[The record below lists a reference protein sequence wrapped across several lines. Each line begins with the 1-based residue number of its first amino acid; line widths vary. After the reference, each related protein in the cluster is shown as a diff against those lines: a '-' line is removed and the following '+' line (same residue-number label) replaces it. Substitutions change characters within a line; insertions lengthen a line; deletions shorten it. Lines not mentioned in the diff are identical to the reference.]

1 MGAEYLCLTQEEHCV
16 TRIDNYVGESV
27 SQFCGE
33 QRNPNPDVL
42 VIIARA
48 VEQARTMPRP
58 ACKGTQEKEHCSG
71 ESVAEGECL
80 IRSQKKSS
88 VAIG

>member
-58 ACKGTQEKEHCSG
+58 ARALKRRSTAQESLLPKEN
-71 ESVAEGECL
+71 AL
-80 IRSQKKSS
+80 
-88 VAIG
+88 